1 MRKSV
6 LCPQIS
12 RFPDFLARLEELSG
26 RFLAP
31 RVGGR
36 PRKAAT
42 QGKARK
48 HG

>member
-1 MRKSV
+1 MLILMPLGSA
-6 LCPQIS
+6 P
-12 RFPDFLARLEELSG
+12 RFPGFLEELSG

-31 RVGGR
+31 RKGGR

-48 HG
+48 PG